1 MTDTLQFLY
10 YLDNQVRHTILKP
23 SNMKKMF
30 NSNTDLV
37 INLIYN
43 SDDYLYVRYA
53 LNMVYELKKQ
63 LQDKDEARQDQTI
76 LYNRKNKAEEQLELL
91 KAVANMMPF
100 KDGEDEEINEYVLFC
115 YLQNNNWEKI
125 IKLYKYNKA
134 IELVEEC
141 DALHNDMLDVFIE
154 LDKERVYDVAEKIA
168 INKIKRSKVFNYG
181 LGLQL
186 NMRNCGIELQVA

>member
-53 LNMVYELKKQ
+53 LNIVYELKKQ

-76 LYNRKNKAEEQLELL
+76 LYNRKNQAEEQLELL

-100 KDGEDEEINEYVLFC
+100 KDEEDEEIDEYVLFC

-168 INKIKRSKVFNYG
+168 LNKIKRSKVFNYG

>member
-1 MTDTLQFLY
+1 
-10 YLDNQVRHTILKP
+10 
-23 SNMKKMF
+23 MKKMF

-53 LNMVYELKKQ
+53 LNIVYELKKQ

-91 KAVANMMPF
+91 KAVANMIPF

-154 LDKERVYDVAEKIA
+154 LDNERVYDVAEKIA